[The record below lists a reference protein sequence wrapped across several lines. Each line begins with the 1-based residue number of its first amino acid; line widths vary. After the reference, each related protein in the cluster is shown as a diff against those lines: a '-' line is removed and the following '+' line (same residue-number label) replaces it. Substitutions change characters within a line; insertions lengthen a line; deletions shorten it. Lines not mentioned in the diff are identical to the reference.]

1 MVNITQLILIVLTF
15 IFGVFAYYTK
25 KYLVPFINEKLTAA
39 QRKDLYN
46 VIRIGVAAAEQL
58 YKSGAIA
65 KNERI
70 AQVKRNLEANGIT
83 YDDAVV
89 NNMIEAAVLELPKTL
104 TGIQEEVPEIPA
116 QN

>member
-15 IFGVFAYYTK
+15 IFGVMAYFVGQ
-25 KYLVPFINEKLTAA
+25 YLVPFLKEKLTAA

-46 VIRIGVAAAEQL
+46 VVSIGVSAAEQL
-58 YKSGAIA
+58 FKSGAIA

-70 AQVKRNLEANGIT
+70 AQVKRYLESNGIT

-89 NNMIEAAVLELPKTL
+89 NNMIEAAVLQLPKTL
-104 TGIQEEVPEIPA
+104 AGIQDEQPA
-116 QN
+116 IENK